1 MFANHVKK
9 ISNKGKTKMEITAS
23 TVYTPEVMIKFLK
36 FNMFKGRFYKIKPYI
51 YCVLVTVFII
61 ISIIYQLF
69 LGFQAFMTAAAII
82 LTIACIIQIFAFLI
96 YPKLKV
102 KQFNINNLSKNSYI
116 FDENKDFFEFYNS
129 EHDTKNNIKIKYQ
142 DLFRIFETKGSIY
155 IYLNQIS
162 AFIID
167 KSQLQKDTITSITH
181 ILKVKTSKENKKYI
195 ICFS

>member
-1 MFANHVKK
+1 MGLLIEN
-9 ISNKGKTKMEITAS
+9 
-23 TVYTPEVMIKFLK
+23 
-36 FNMFKGRFYKIKPYI
+36 YKIKPYI

-96 YPKLKV
+96 YPKLKA
-102 KQFNINNLSKNSYI
+102 KQFNTNNLSKNSYI

-142 DLFRIFETKGSIY
+142 DLYRIFETKETIY
-155 IYLNQIS
+155 IYPNQVS

-167 KSQLQKDTITSITH
+167 KSQLPKDAIASITH